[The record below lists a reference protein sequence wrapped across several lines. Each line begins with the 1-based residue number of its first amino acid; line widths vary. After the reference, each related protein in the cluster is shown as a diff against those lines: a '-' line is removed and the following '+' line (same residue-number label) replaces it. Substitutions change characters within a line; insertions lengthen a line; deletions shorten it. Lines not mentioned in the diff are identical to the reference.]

1 MKVKGALVMFDGSDK
16 TYSYLCT
23 DEIKKGDRV
32 VVEARDSYSCAT
44 VVDVGSFAHANMR
57 LKWVVQKIDAGKL
70 EATKVQWAKMQEIR
84 EAMNDRKK
92 LLEEEAIYS
101 LLAKEDD
108 VMKALVEQMK
118 SVEAG
123 TDQ

>member
-23 DEIKKGDRV
+23 DDIQKGDRV

-44 VVDVGSFAHANMR
+44 IVDVGSFQHANMR
-57 LKWVVQKIDAGKL
+57 LKWVVQKIDTSKL
-70 EATKVQWAKMQEIR
+70 ESIKAQWAKMQEIR
-84 EAMNDRKK
+84 QAMNDRKK
-92 LLEEEAIYS
+92 LLEEEAIFT
-101 LLAKEDD
+101 LLAKEDA
-108 VMKALVEQMK
+108 VMKDLVEQLK